1 MAPTIPIDF
10 TGQRE
15 SKNFSIS
22 KTRLGNVMGKTR
34 KVSKGYSTGFVP
46 DYRHAVESVAESE
59 GFGSSG
65 RLGIELT
72 ASDESSALKRKCI
85 NLNVGGYDIYV
96 PMRTFSLS
104 KMSQSDRRDLEMRLK
119 SELEQVRMFQRKIA
133 SLDALTLPPTNQ
145 TSSYDN
151 GSNRHAMAESF
162 PVSMNDVAMV
172 PGRKKCPP
180 GRNGP
185 RTKGG
190 AVAGRRTES
199 LKQGLPQSNNFVM
212 LMKQCEALLT
222 RLMTHQH
229 AWIFSE
235 PVDIVKHKIPDY
247 FNVIKHPMDLGT
259 VKKKLF
265 SGQYSSPMGFAAD
278 VRLTFKNALTYNPAG
293 HDVHVMAE
301 VMSKF
306 FETRWKPIEK
316 KIPITADEPTAS
328 KSSVIVEPESAYVPP
343 TKKQKTASIENKVN
357 QECGKRGMNDFE
369 KQKLSAELEASLAEL
384 PDSIIDFLKQSTL
397 NGSSQVSEDE
407 IEIDIDTL
415 NDDTLFTLR
424 KLLDDYLLKKEKS
437 QAKQKPSEI
446 EVHDKSGFSNLSALN
461 CRDHEPVDEDVDIG
475 GDDPPPISS
484 SIPVKV
490 DKDATQRNSSCSSS
504 SSSSSESGSS
514 SSDSDSRGSDVG
526 KNSVPVNTVNETKT
540 PRIEQKARDGGDR
553 NSGGESGL
561 PDREVSPEKLYRA
574 ALLRGRF
581 ADIIIKA
588 QENTIGKGESPDF
601 EKLKLEKEELER
613 RRREEK
619 ARLQA
624 EARAAEES
632 RRKAEEEAA
641 AEAKRKRELE
651 REAARQALQK
661 MEKTVEINE
670 NNQFMEDLE
679 MFRGA
684 PDEHIFIEEGSPEN
698 SPNGL
703 GSFKFPASSN
713 PLEQLGLYMKNEEEE
728 EEEEVE
734 PQSVPDAS
742 NDLEGDSD

>member
-1 MAPTIPIDF
+1 MAPSIPIDF

-72 ASDESSALKRKCI
+72 ASEESSALKRKCI

-104 KMSQSDRRDLEMRLK
+104 KMSRSDRRDLEMRLK

-133 SLDALTLPPTNQ
+133 SLDALTLPPTNE
-145 TSSYDN
+145 TISYDN
-151 GSNRHAMAESF
+151 GSNKHAMAESF

-172 PGRKKCPP
+172 PVRKKCPP

-190 AVAGRRTES
+190 VVAGRKTES
-199 LKQGLPQSNNFVM
+199 FIQFLPQSNKFVM

-259 VKKKLF
+259 VKKKLL

-301 VMSKF
+301 VMSKY

-316 KIPITADEPTAS
+316 KIPTTADEPTDS
-328 KSSVIVEPESAYVPP
+328 KSSVIVEPESAYVRP
-343 TKKQKTASIENKVN
+343 TKKQKTTCIENKVK
-357 QECGKRGMNDFE
+357 QECGKRGMSDFE
-369 KQKLSAELEASLAEL
+369 KQKLGAELEASLAEL

-437 QAKQKPSEI
+437 QAEQKPSEI
-446 EVHDKSGFSNLSALN
+446 EVHDKSGFSNSSALN
-461 CRDHEPVDEDVDIG
+461 CRDHEPVDADVDIG
-475 GDDPPPISS
+475 GDDPPPMSS
-484 SIPVKV
+484 SIPVKI
-490 DKDATQRNSSCSSS
+490 DKDATRRNSNCSSS

-514 SSDSDSRGSDVG
+514 SS
-526 KNSVPVNTVNETKT
+526 
-540 PRIEQKARDGGDR
+540 
-553 NSGGESGL
+553 GL
-561 PDREVSPEKLYRA
+561 ITN
-574 ALLRGRF
+574 F
-581 ADIIIKA
+581 A
-588 QENTIGKGESPDF
+588 IGPCDW
-601 EKLKLEKEELER
+601 
-613 RRREEK
+613 
-619 ARLQA
+619 
-624 EARAAEES
+624 
-632 RRKAEEEAA
+632 
-641 AEAKRKRELE
+641 
-651 REAARQALQK
+651 
-661 MEKTVEINE
+661 
-670 NNQFMEDLE
+670 D
-679 MFRGA
+679 
-684 PDEHIFIEEGSPEN
+684 
-698 SPNGL
+698 
-703 GSFKFPASSN
+703 
-713 PLEQLGLYMKNEEEE
+713 
-728 EEEEVE
+728 
-734 PQSVPDAS
+734 
-742 NDLEGDSD
+742 